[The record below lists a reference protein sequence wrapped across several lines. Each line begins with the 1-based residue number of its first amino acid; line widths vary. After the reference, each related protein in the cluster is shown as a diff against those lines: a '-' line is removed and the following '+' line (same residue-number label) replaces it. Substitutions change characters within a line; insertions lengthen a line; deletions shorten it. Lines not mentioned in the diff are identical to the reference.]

1 MLRRLASIGVM
12 ALAFASVSACDS
24 VVVSVDPRIEC
35 GAYEGPDCND
45 LLEIGLDAVAG
56 GRPDEP
62 LAIAVDRACPPNARC
77 VMSVL
82 GGDTAAV
89 VVRWNDGTLGWASIP
104 LPPDWPASPAGSAT
118 VMSDAPPAHIL
129 PLVGVEPPLGIPL
142 PT

>member
-12 ALAFASVSACDS
+12 AIAFAGVGACDS
-24 VVVSVDPRIEC
+24 AVVTVDPRIEC

-77 VMSVL
+77 VASAL

-89 VVRWNDGTLGWASIP
+89 VVRWPDGTVAWATIP
-104 LPPDWPASPAGSAT
+104 LPPDWPANPPGAAMA
-118 VMSDAPPAHIL
+118 MSDPPPAHIL
-129 PLVGVEPPLGIPL
+129 PLVGIEAP
-142 PT
+142 